1 MQKTTYDMIIILS
14 LTVAVNDKALY
25 FRTKDTEGLR
35 STISLNYRN
44 GTLSIRGTVG
54 PANKRHVPFS

>member
-1 MQKTTYDMIIILS
+1 MS
-14 LTVAVNDKALY
+14 HAPSSSVAVSDKALY

-54 PANKRHVPFS
+54 PANQRHVPLS